1 MSGNAR
7 KKSLKR
13 VFGYLG
19 KYRRYLYAGAV
30 AIVLTSLFSLT
41 VPWLIKDAI
50 ESLEAGTATRESM
63 LGYGLAVVVA
73 ALLGGFF
80 MFFLRRTIIWA
91 SRMIERDIKNELV
104 DQLLKLPRSY
114 YNKTRT
120 GDIIARLS
128 NDVEAVRLMV
138 GPGIMQFSNTVVMGS
153 IAVVLMTILS
163 PKLTLIAMLPFP
175 ILAFT
180 FKKVAARVYTLFYSI
195 QEHFSTLT
203 AFVQENISGVRVV
216 KAYNQEESQIDDF
229 GDLNDE
235 YIRLNLK
242 FARLQALFQP
252 IVGLEVGLIL
262 VIVLFFGGRFVIE
275 DSMTLGILVAF
286 MLYLMMLVWP
296 VMAIGWTITLYQRGM
311 ASLKRIESILDIVP
325 EVRDA
330 ENMKDVGRIEPE
342 IRFHNLSFAY
352 PDMDRDVLRN
362 INLHIPAGKTTAI
375 VGRIG
380 CGKSTLLDLIV
391 RAYRIDDGGIEI
403 GGIEINAISLDRL
416 REMVGY
422 VPQESFLFS
431 DTLYENISFGLPE
444 VDREASER
452 AALLAQLDGDVR
464 DFPDGYET
472 FIGERGVTLSG
483 GQKQRTALARAI
495 ARDPDIL
502 ILDDAFS
509 AVDTATEELILA
521 GLESVMASRTTI
533 IVSHRISTIKKADL
547 IHVLEDGCLIDSGTH
562 GDLITTCPLYADI
575 VERQKLAE
583 QLEKLR

>member
-1 MSGNAR
+1 M
-7 KKSLKR
+7 
-13 VFGYLG
+13 F
-19 KYRRYLYAGAV
+19 
-30 AIVLTSLFSLT
+30 
-41 VPWLIKDAI
+41 
-50 ESLEAGTATRESM
+50 
-63 LGYGLAVVVA
+63 GYGLAVVVA

-138 GPGIMQFSNTVVMGS
+138 GPGIMQFSNTLVMGS
-153 IAVVLMTILS
+153 LAVVLMTILS

-203 AFVQENISGVRVV
+203 AFVQESISGVRVV

-235 YIRLNLK
+235 YVRLNLK
-242 FARLQALFQP
+242 FARLLALFQP

-311 ASLKRIESILDIVP
+311 ASLERIESILDIIP

-342 IRFHNLSFAY
+342 IRFHDLSFAY
-352 PDMDRDVLRN
+352 PDTDRNVLRN
-362 INLHIPAGKTTAI
+362 ISLYIPAGKTTAI
-375 VGRIG
+375 VGRTG

-391 RAYRIDDGGIEI
+391 RAYRIDDDGIEI
-403 GGIEINAISLDRL
+403 GGIEINAIPLDRL

-444 VDREASER
+444 VDREASEK

-533 IVSHRISTIKKADL
+533 IVSHRISTIRKADL
-547 IHVLEDGCLIDSGTH
+547 IHVLDDGCLIDSGTH
-562 GDLITTCPLYADI
+562 GELIATCPLYADI
-575 VERQKLAE
+575 VERQELEE